1 MKACPFITSCEF
13 RRNPF
18 RFLANGE
25 VTEIYAYLARD
36 GQEMRRKDE
45 ADSFLVSL
53 ACFNVLFI
61 PCGRLSWLHVS
72 YLLHV
77 KYTISY
83 RKAKTQCLD
92 IRCSICY
99 GGIKI

>member
-1 MKACPFITSCEF
+1 M
-13 RRNPF
+13 
-18 RFLANGE
+18 
-25 VTEIYAYLARD
+25 TEIYAYLARD

-61 PCGRLSWLHVS
+61 QCGRLSWLHVS

-83 RKAKTQCLD
+83 RIVKLKRNA
-92 IRCSICY
+92 SISGAAY
-99 GGIKI
+99 AMEA